1 MAIAVGTNSY
11 ITEAELTTYGLDR
24 GITITGD
31 LSILL
36 IKAMDY
42 IETRRYTYSKY
53 DSAQPLQFP
62 RSNGDGTVPSDIKK
76 AQCIASI
83 LIGQGY
89 DLQPVI
95 DRETKSEKVGAL
107 EIVYKDN
114 SEASAHFTAL
124 TDILRLYT
132 TSSSVIQLVRV

>member
-1 MAIAVGTNSY
+1 MAITVGTNSY
-11 ITEAELTTYGLDR
+11 VTEAELTTYGLDR

-53 DSAQPLQFP
+53 DSTQPLQFP

-89 DLQPVI
+89 DLQPII

-107 EIVYKDN
+107 EVVYKDN
-114 SEASAHFTAL
+114 AEASANFTAL